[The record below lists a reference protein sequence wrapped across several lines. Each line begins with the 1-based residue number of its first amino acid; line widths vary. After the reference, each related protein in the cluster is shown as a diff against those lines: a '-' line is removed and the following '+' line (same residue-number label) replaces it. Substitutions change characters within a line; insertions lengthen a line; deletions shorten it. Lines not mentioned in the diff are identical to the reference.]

1 MISFLEF
8 LHYKKMFMPSNKRI
22 ISASQAILE
31 ATDQFMKKNSNLV
44 LIGEGINDP
53 KGIFGTTS
61 NLSKKYSKNRVIESP
76 ISENGIT
83 GIAIG
88 LAINNFKVLLVHQ
101 RVEFALLSVE
111 QIFNNAAKSFYVT
124 NGIHKVPLVIRMV
137 IGRGWGQGPAHS
149 QSLETVFSCIPGLK
163 VLIPSS
169 AYDAKGM
176 LISALQ
182 DPNPVLIL
190 EHRWFHYVTGNV
202 PKKIYKSDITKPK
215 IISKGKEITVVTS
228 SYNVYEIIFCS
239 EILKN
244 FNINL
249 EIIDLRVLRP
259 LNTKPIVQSVKKT
272 RKLIIFETGN
282 KIYGIGAE
290 IIASILEKYHDIF
303 DSPPSRIGLP
313 DSPTPSSRGLAKVY
327 YPNSMDI
334 MKVIIKQLNLNI
346 EVKKKIINLLISK
359 LPSHEVDV
367 PNPKFKG
374 PF

>member
-1 MISFLEF
+1 MSTR
-8 LHYKKMFMPSNKRI
+8 NKNRI

-31 ATDQFMKKNSNLV
+31 ATDQTLKKDKSLI

-61 NLSKKYSKNRVIESP
+61 NLSKKYGKNRVIESP

-83 GIAIG
+83 GISIG
-88 LAINNFKVLLVHQ
+88 LAINNFKVLLIHQ
-101 RVEFALLSVE
+101 RVEFALLSIE

-124 NGIHKVPLVIRMV
+124 NGKHKVPIVIRMV

-149 QSLETVFSCIPGLK
+149 QSFETIFSYVPGLK

-176 LISALQ
+176 LISAIN

-190 EHRWFHYVTGNV
+190 EHRWFHYVTGSV
-202 PKKIYKSDITKPK
+202 PKKSFYSDIEKPK
-215 IISKGKEITVVTS
+215 IIKKGKHLTIVAS

-239 EILKN
+239 EILKK
-244 FNINL
+244 FDIFI

-259 LNTKPIVQSVKKT
+259 LDIKPIIQSVKKT
-272 RKLIIFETGN
+272 KKLIIFETGN

-290 IIASILEKYHDIF
+290 IIASILEKNNDIF
-303 DSPPSRIGLP
+303 DLAPSRIGLP
-313 DSPTPSSRGLAKVY
+313 DSPTPSSRGLAKNF
-327 YPNSMDI
+327 YPNSYDI
-334 MKVIIKQLNLNI
+334 MKVIMNQLNLNV
-346 EVKKKIINLLISK
+346 EVKKKIISLLNNK
-359 LPSHEVDV
+359 LPSHDIDV

>member
-1 MISFLEF
+1 MSTR
-8 LHYKKMFMPSNKRI
+8 NKNRI

-31 ATDQFMKKNSNLV
+31 ATDQTLKKDKSLI

-61 NLSKKYSKNRVIESP
+61 NLSKKYGKNRVIESP

-83 GIAIG
+83 GISIG
-88 LAINNFKVLLVHQ
+88 LAINNFKVLLIHQ
-101 RVEFALLSVE
+101 RVEFALLSIE

-124 NGIHKVPLVIRMV
+124 NGKHKVPIVIRMV

-149 QSLETVFSCIPGLK
+149 QSFETIFSYVPGLK

-176 LISALQ
+176 LISAIN

-190 EHRWFHYVTGNV
+190 EHRWFHYVTGSV
-202 PKKIYKSDITKPK
+202 PKKSFYSDIEKPK
-215 IISKGKEITVVTS
+215 IIKKGKHLTIVAS

-239 EILKN
+239 EILKK
-244 FNINL
+244 FDIFI

-259 LNTKPIVQSVKKT
+259 LDIKPIIQSVKKT
-272 RKLIIFETGN
+272 KKLIIFETGN
-282 KIYGIGAE
+282 KVYGIGAE
-290 IIASILEKYHDIF
+290 IIASILEKNNDIF
-303 DSPPSRIGLP
+303 DLAPSRIGLP
-313 DSPTPSSRGLAKVY
+313 DSPTPSSRGLAKNF
-327 YPNSMDI
+327 YPNSYDI
-334 MKVIIKQLNLNI
+334 MKVIMNQLNLNV
-346 EVKKKIINLLISK
+346 EVKKKIISLLNNK
-359 LPSHEVDV
+359 LPSHDIDV

>member
-1 MISFLEF
+1 MSTR
-8 LHYKKMFMPSNKRI
+8 NKNRI

-31 ATDQFMKKNSNLV
+31 ATDQTLKKDKSLI

-61 NLSKKYSKNRVIESP
+61 NLSKKYGKNRVIESP

-83 GIAIG
+83 GISIG
-88 LAINNFKVLLVHQ
+88 LAINNFKVLLIHQ
-101 RVEFALLSVE
+101 RVEFALLSIE

-124 NGIHKVPLVIRMV
+124 NGKHKVPIVIRMV

-149 QSLETVFSCIPGLK
+149 QSFETIFSYVPGLK

-176 LISALQ
+176 LISAIN

-190 EHRWFHYVTGNV
+190 EHRWFHYVTGSV
-202 PKKIYKSDITKPK
+202 PKKSFCSDIEKPK
-215 IISKGKEITVVTS
+215 IIKKGKHLTIVAS

-239 EILKN
+239 EILKK
-244 FNINL
+244 FDIFI

-259 LNTKPIVQSVKKT
+259 LDIKPIIQSVKKT
-272 RKLIIFETGN
+272 KKLIIFETGN
-282 KIYGIGAE
+282 KVYGIGAE
-290 IIASILEKYHDIF
+290 IIASILEKNNNIF
-303 DSPPSRIGLP
+303 DLAPSRIGLP
-313 DSPTPSSRGLAKVY
+313 DSPTPSSRGLAKNF
-327 YPNSMDI
+327 YPNSYDI
-334 MKVIIKQLNLNI
+334 MKVIMNQLNLNV
-346 EVKKKIINLLISK
+346 EVKKKIINLLNNK
-359 LPSHEVDV
+359 LPSHDIDV

>member
-1 MISFLEF
+1 MSTR
-8 LHYKKMFMPSNKRI
+8 NKNRI

-31 ATDQFMKKNSNLV
+31 ATDQTLKKDKSLI

-61 NLSKKYSKNRVIESP
+61 NLSKKYGKNRVIESP

-83 GIAIG
+83 GISIG
-88 LAINNFKVLLVHQ
+88 LAINNFKVLLIHQ
-101 RVEFALLSVE
+101 RVEFALLSIE

-124 NGIHKVPLVIRMV
+124 NGKHKVPIVIRMV

-149 QSLETVFSCIPGLK
+149 QSFETIFSYVPGLK

-176 LISALQ
+176 LISAIN

-190 EHRWFHYVTGNV
+190 EHRWFHYVTGSV
-202 PKKIYKSDITKPK
+202 PKKSFYSDIEKPK
-215 IISKGKEITVVTS
+215 IIKKGKHLTIVAS

-239 EILKN
+239 EILKK
-244 FNINL
+244 FDIFI

-259 LNTKPIVQSVKKT
+259 LDIKPIIQSVKKT
-272 RKLIIFETGN
+272 KKLIIFETGN
-282 KIYGIGAE
+282 KVYGIGAE
-290 IIASILEKYHDIF
+290 IIASILEKNNNIF
-303 DSPPSRIGLP
+303 DLAPSRIGLP
-313 DSPTPSSRGLAKVY
+313 DSPTPSSRGLAKNF
-327 YPNSMDI
+327 YPNSYDI
-334 MKVIIKQLNLNI
+334 MKVIMNQLNLNV
-346 EVKKKIINLLISK
+346 EVKKKIISLLNSK
-359 LPSHEVDV
+359 LPSHDIDV

>member
-1 MISFLEF
+1 MSTR
-8 LHYKKMFMPSNKRI
+8 NKNRI

-31 ATDQFMKKNSNLV
+31 ATDQTLKKDKSLI

-61 NLSKKYSKNRVIESP
+61 NLSKKYGKNRVIESP

-83 GIAIG
+83 GISIG
-88 LAINNFKVLLVHQ
+88 LAINNFKVLLIHQ
-101 RVEFALLSVE
+101 RVEFALLSIE

-124 NGIHKVPLVIRMV
+124 NGKHKVPIVIRMV

-149 QSLETVFSCIPGLK
+149 QSFETIFSYVPGLK

-176 LISALQ
+176 LISAIN

-190 EHRWFHYVTGNV
+190 EHRWFHYVTGSV
-202 PKKIYKSDITKPK
+202 PKKSFYSDIEKPK
-215 IISKGKEITVVTS
+215 IIKKGKHLTIVAS

-239 EILKN
+239 EILKK
-244 FNINL
+244 FDIFI

-259 LNTKPIVQSVKKT
+259 LDIKPIIQSVKKT
-272 RKLIIFETGN
+272 KKLIIFETGN
-282 KIYGIGAE
+282 KVYGIGAE
-290 IIASILEKYHDIF
+290 IIASILEKNNNIF
-303 DSPPSRIGLP
+303 DLAPSRIGLP
-313 DSPTPSSRGLAKVY
+313 DSPTPSSRGLAKNF
-327 YPNSMDI
+327 YPNSYDI
-334 MKVIIKQLNLNI
+334 MKVIMNQLNLNV
-346 EVKKKIINLLISK
+346 EVKKKIISLLNNK
-359 LPSHEVDV
+359 LPSHDIDV

>member
-1 MISFLEF
+1 M
-8 LHYKKMFMPSNKRI
+8 YMQNKKRI
-22 ISASQAILE
+22 LSASQAIHE
-31 ATDQFMKKNSNLV
+31 ATDQTLKKDKNLI

-61 NLSKKYSKNRVIESP
+61 NLYKKYGKTRVIESP

-83 GIAIG
+83 GISIG
-88 LAINNFKVLLVHQ
+88 LAINNFKVILIHQ
-101 RVEFALLSVE
+101 RVEFALLSIE

-124 NGIHKVPLVIRMV
+124 NGKHNVPIVIRMV

-149 QSLETVFSCIPGLK
+149 QSLETIFSYVPGLK

-176 LISALQ
+176 LITAIN

-190 EHRWFHYVTGNV
+190 EHRWFHYVRGSV
-202 PKKIYKSDITKPK
+202 PKKNYYCDIEKPK
-215 IISKGKEITVVTS
+215 VIKKGKDLTIVAS
-228 SYNVYEIIFCS
+228 SYNIYEIIFCS
-239 EILKN
+239 EILEK
-244 FNINL
+244 FDIYI

-259 LNTKPIVQSVKKT
+259 LNVKPIIQSVKKT
-272 RKLIIFETGN
+272 KKLIIFETGN

-290 IIASILEKYHDIF
+290 IIASLAEINNNIF
-303 DSPPSRIGLP
+303 DLPPSRIGLP
-313 DSPTPSSRGLAKVY
+313 DSPTPSTRGLAENF
-327 YPNSMDI
+327 YPNSVEI
-334 MKVIIKQLNLNI
+334 MKVIIKQLNLNV
-346 EVKKKIINLLISK
+346 EVKKKIINLLVSK
-359 LPSHEVDV
+359 LPSHEIDV

>member
-1 MISFLEF
+1 MTSFLKF
-8 LHYKKMFMPSNKRI
+8 LHYKKMFMPSKKRI

-31 ATDQFMKKNSNLV
+31 ATDQFMKKDGNLV

-88 LAINNFKVLLVHQ
+88 LAINNFKVLLIHQ

-149 QSLETVFSCIPGLK
+149 QSLETVFSYIPGLK

-202 PKKIYKSDITKPK
+202 PKKIYQSDITKPK
-215 IISKGKEITVVTS
+215 IISKGKDITVVTS

-239 EILKN
+239 EILKK

-259 LNTKPIVQSVKKT
+259 LNTKPIIQSVKKT
-272 RKLIIFETGN
+272 RKLIVFETGN

-290 IIASILEKYHDIF
+290 IVASILEKYHNIF

-313 DSPTPSSRGLAKVY
+313 DSPTPSTRGLAKVY
-327 YPNSMDI
+327 YPNSIDI
-334 MKVIIKQLNLNI
+334 MKVIIKKLNLNV
-346 EVKKKIINLLISK
+346 EVKKKN
-359 LPSHEVDV
+359 H
-367 PNPKFKG
+367 
-374 PF
+374 

>member
-1 MISFLEF
+1 
-8 LHYKKMFMPSNKRI
+8 MFMPSKQRI

-31 ATDQFMKKNSNLV
+31 ATDQFMKKDGNLV

-88 LAINNFKVLLVHQ
+88 LAINKFKVLLIHQ

-149 QSLETVFSCIPGLK
+149 QSLETVFSYIPGLK

-176 LISALQ
+176 LISALI

-202 PKKIYKSDITKPK
+202 PKKIYQSDITKPK
-215 IISKGKEITVVTS
+215 IISKGKDITVVTS

-239 EILKN
+239 EILKK

-259 LNTKPIVQSVKKT
+259 LNTKPIIQSVKKT
-272 RKLIIFETGN
+272 RKLIVFETGN

-290 IIASILEKYHDIF
+290 IVASILEKYHNIF

-313 DSPTPSSRGLAKVY
+313 DSPTPSTRGLAKVY
-327 YPNSMDI
+327 YPNSIDI
-334 MKVIIKQLNLNI
+334 MKVIIKKLNLNV
-346 EVKKKIINLLISK
+346 EEKKKIIKLLKSK
-359 LPSHEVDV
+359 LPSHEIDV

>member
-1 MISFLEF
+1 
-8 LHYKKMFMPSNKRI
+8 MFMLKKRTLT
-22 ISASQAILE
+22 ASQAILE
-31 ATDQFMKKNSNLV
+31 ATNQIMKKDSSLI
-44 LIGEGINDP
+44 LIGEGVSDP
-53 KGIFGTTS
+53 NGIFGTTS
-61 NLSKKYSKNRVIESP
+61 NLLKKHGKKRVIESP

-88 LAINNFKVLLVHQ
+88 LAINNFKVLLIHQ
-101 RVEFALLSVE
+101 RVEFALLSIE

-124 NGIHKVPLVIRMV
+124 NGKHNVPIVIRMV

-149 QSLETVFSCIPGLK
+149 QSLETIFSCIPGLK

-176 LISALQ
+176 LISAIN

-190 EHRWFHYVTGNV
+190 EHRWFHYVKGFV
-202 PKKIYKSDITKPK
+202 PKKIYQTDIVKPK
-215 IISKGKEITVVTS
+215 VIARGNHLTIVGS
-228 SYNVYEIIFCS
+228 SYNLYEIMFCS

-244 FNINL
+244 FNIYI

-259 LNTKPIVQSVKKT
+259 LNITPIVNSVKKT
-272 RKLIIFETGN
+272 KKLIIFETGS

-290 IIASILEKYHDIF
+290 IIASISEENHDIF
-303 DSPPSRIGLP
+303 NAPPMRIGLP
-313 DSPTPSSRGLAKVY
+313 DSPTPSTRGLAKKF
-327 YPNSMDI
+327 YPNTMDI
-334 MKVIIKQLNLNI
+334 MKAMLNQLNLNV
-346 EVKKKIINLLISK
+346 EVKKKIISLLSVS
-359 LPSHEVDV
+359 LPSHEIDV